1 MKNRIAIY
9 FFYDKDGVVDNY
21 VYTFLDG
28 LKKVTSKIVVVVN
41 GSIQTS
47 ARTRIK
53 SIADE
58 LICRPNEGYDSWAYR
73 EAIEYIG
80 WNSLLEFDEL
90 IMANFTMFGP
100 IYPFEEMFERME
112 ASEADFWGIQRSYEK
127 PNMKYCQGKKTVHG
141 YMPEFPLSNF
151 WVIREE
157 LLHSYEF
164 KSYWDNL
171 HPVYDY
177 ADACI
182 YHEPVFAKAMT
193 DYGFRMDS
201 YVSRL
206 EENYCNNPT
215 IDNVFYQVKEERV
228 PIIRRRAFF
237 NDIVPMF
244 DEGYNA
250 SLKNA
255 ITYIENNGLYDT
267 DLIYSNILRTAN
279 LRDIVHRLNC
289 NYLVKKN
296 VKSDDCDFSKM
307 AIAFILNSQDEY
319 EKLENRIRDK
329 GINVV
334 CFVRDLQKFE
344 ETENIIQISEETS
357 SLKCIV
363 EYFENTAFD
372 YVCIVPGCSENV
384 SNKMRDVIH
393 RERNTYGLFDD
404 LGVVK
409 QIKDLFDK
417 HKCVGLVTYSPFV
430 QSSYFGNVGSVSDVK
445 GIIGALDEMQVGV
458 ASNFEG
464 ACIGLNNEAFWYR
477 KGLVEDYIKG
487 YTGTNDAVLEDCFL
501 YLMQNQGCIPAFIT
515 EYDQAANDINYLYA
529 LVEELNLTARRKFGR
544 TMHFRKLLSEIGNSK
559 EKVISKEVI
568 REVEKPTEKKVF
580 VEVEPNPQEYLDK
593 VSTSLLVKKLL
604 KRLIPQRFWE
614 WIRYRRYVHSEK
626 KYIATNAQMKYEE
639 MTGK

>member
-21 VYTFLDG
+21 VYTFLEG
-28 LKKVTSKIVVVVN
+28 LRKVTSKIVVVVN

-296 VKSDDCDFSKM
+296 VKSD
-307 AIAFILNSQDEY
+307 
-319 EKLENRIRDK
+319 
-329 GINVV
+329 VV
-334 CFVRDLQKFE
+334 Q
-344 ETENIIQISEETS
+344 
-357 SLKCIV
+357 
-363 EYFENTAFD
+363 
-372 YVCIVPGCSENV
+372 
-384 SNKMRDVIH
+384 
-393 RERNTYGLFDD
+393 
-404 LGVVK
+404 
-409 QIKDLFDK
+409 
-417 HKCVGLVTYSPFV
+417 
-430 QSSYFGNVGSVSDVK
+430 
-445 GIIGALDEMQVGV
+445 
-458 ASNFEG
+458 
-464 ACIGLNNEAFWYR
+464 
-477 KGLVEDYIKG
+477 
-487 YTGTNDAVLEDCFL
+487 
-501 YLMQNQGCIPAFIT
+501 
-515 EYDQAANDINYLYA
+515 
-529 LVEELNLTARRKFGR
+529 
-544 TMHFRKLLSEIGNSK
+544 
-559 EKVISKEVI
+559 
-568 REVEKPTEKKVF
+568 
-580 VEVEPNPQEYLDK
+580 
-593 VSTSLLVKKLL
+593 
-604 KRLIPQRFWE
+604 
-614 WIRYRRYVHSEK
+614 
-626 KYIATNAQMKYEE
+626 
-639 MTGK
+639 